1 MEKCRYIRHYK
12 TFNGVP
18 TSFELLK
25 QDGRVELIYSQ
36 DGKKKFGISFDNVE
50 GFMQW
55 LEDMHHL
62 AAGMHFEEMGT
73 PLADFV
79 EDDEEDEF
87 AN

>member
-1 MEKCRYIRHYK
+1 MRRIRGR
-12 TFNGVP
+12 FSDP
-18 TSFELLK
+18 LELLK

>member
-1 MEKCRYIRHYK
+1 MK
-12 TFNGVP
+12 
-18 TSFELLK
+18 
-25 QDGRVELIYSQ
+25 
-36 DGKKKFGISFDNVE
+36 
-50 GFMQW
+50 
-55 LEDMHHL
+55 HHL